1 MSEEDEII
9 EAPEAPP
16 EAQAENERKPE
27 LFWFSGNDRSGVM
40 G

>member
-27 LFWFSGNDRSGVM
+27 RRQPMDRIPVPG
-40 G
+40 